1 MKKALPLLGLGV
13 VPLIPGLLLMWAI
26 PTLPSAVVSLLPV
39 LSVLF
44 LLVWGLAAYKLCDPS
59 GGILRQALPLC
70 AFGLLMLLLTLIQE
84 LAVGHYWEGPL
95 GLLPQA
101 FFLPWYALASAAASL
116 LSAAVTGPLPV
127 STWGCSAAILLALFA
142 AACAGFL
149 ARRRG

>member
-1 MKKALPLLGLGV
+1 MKKTLPLLGLGV

-26 PTLPSAVVSLLPV
+26 PALPSAAVSLLPV

-70 AFGLLMLLLTLIQE
+70 AFGLLMLLLTLVQE
-84 LAVGHYWEGPL
+84 LAVGHYWDGPL

-101 FFLPWYALASAAASL
+101 FFLPWQALVSAVESL
-116 LSAAVTGPLPV
+116 LSAAVAVYTV
-127 STWGCSAAILLALFA
+127 YTWGGCAAILIVLFA
-142 AACAGFL
+142 AGCAGFL